1 MPSSSR
7 EEGKKSRLKIIIYGG
22 FGGESGDDAVR
33 AQLEQMAHPTDFGV
47 RAHLHAFLAVLQRLA
62 VEKDVAQME
71 NCARCD
77 REKQEQYSKVMIM
90 IISIVR
96 RRRRHPLAKMSSGR
110 D

>member
-1 MPSSSR
+1 MDGQHTHKKKEKDIIVVVWKVMPSSSR

-77 REKQEQYSKVMIM
+77 REKQEQQSY
-90 IISIVR
+90 
-96 RRRRHPLAKMSSGR
+96 
-110 D
+110 DYDY